1 MSRVTQWES
10 YSTTI
15 NKMPSKTSIRKQVPG
30 LKAALETAINAAC
43 SGVVLVGKYKDYTYA
58 EVSFD
63 KRYCEWV
70 LSLPYFN
77 GDKQFHARLKLRHA
91 VSVM

>member
-1 MSRVTQWES
+1 
-10 YSTTI
+10 
-15 NKMPSKTSIRKQVPG
+15 MPSKTSIRKQVPG
-30 LKAALETAINAAC
+30 LKAALETAMNAAC

-77 GDKQFHARLKLRHA
+77 GDKQFHAWLKLRHA